1 MIDSQVSVCGL
12 GGGGGVRVCKHRA
25 EEGAQSEGYFLV
37 RKTVHEYLIEQYN
50 VKEITLSFESH

>member
-1 MIDSQVSVCGL
+1 MWF